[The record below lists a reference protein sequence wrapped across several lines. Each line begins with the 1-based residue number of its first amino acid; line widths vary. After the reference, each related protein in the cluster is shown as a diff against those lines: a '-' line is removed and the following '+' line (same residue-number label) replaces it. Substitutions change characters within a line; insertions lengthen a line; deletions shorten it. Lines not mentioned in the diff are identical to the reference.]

1 MPLLGQPKRRARH
14 RGDVDLDLN
23 GRDKSFFQVCLEVSF
38 GMDKHVDDD
47 LLAVKF
53 IDNPRLPYKGLP
65 ILVVAQGAKFLNM
78 SAHQRIGCDVLDSVL
93 ELLIDFGPKQVAE
106 LFSDVIPDFKKIC
119 FGTIEDDCL
128 ARHSVASNSLKNAS
142 AV

>member
-1 MPLLGQPKRRARH
+1 MANLCICTMTAERLLLTA
-14 RGDVDLDLN
+14 
-23 GRDKSFFQVCLEVSF
+23 
-38 GMDKHVDDD
+38 
-47 LLAVKF
+47 
-53 IDNPRLPYKGLP
+53 P
-65 ILVVAQGAKFLNM
+65 IAQCAKFLNM

-93 ELLIDFGPKQVAE
+93 ELLIDFGPNHVAE